1 MLNVLI
7 TLNALDSNIS
17 IIKYV
22 DDKNEGYKGL
32 IYIEHGYRDFERAKP
47 GQLRV
52 DCSRHDM
59 SNEQSMWISYP
70 NWTII
75 P

>member
-32 IYIEHGYRDFERAKP
+32 IYIEHGYRDFEWAIP

-59 SNEQSMWISYP
+59 SNK
-70 NWTII
+70 
-75 P
+75 

>member
-1 MLNVLI
+1 MLNVFI
-7 TLNALDSNIS
+7 TLNPLDSNIS

-32 IYIEHGYRDFERAKP
+32 IYIEHGYRDFERAIP

-59 SNEQSMWISYP
+59 SNK
-70 NWTII
+70 
-75 P
+75 

>member
-7 TLNALDSNIS
+7 TLNPLDSNIS
-17 IIKYV
+17 TIKYV
-22 DDKNEGYKGL
+22 DDKNEVYKGL
-32 IYIEHGYRDFERAKP
+32 TYHEYRYRDFERAKP

-59 SNEQSMWISYP
+59 SNEHSMWISYP
-70 NWTII
+70 NWAII
-75 P
+75 S

>member
-1 MLNVLI
+1 MNVLI

-22 DDKNEGYKGL
+22 DNKNEGYKGL
-32 IYIEHGYRDFERAKP
+32 AYHEYRYSDFERAKP

-52 DCSRHDM
+52 DCSQHDM
-59 SNEQSMWISYP
+59 SNK
-70 NWTII
+70 
-75 P
+75 

>member
-1 MLNVLI
+1 MNVLI
-7 TLNALDSNIS
+7 TLNPLDSNIS

-22 DDKNEGYKGL
+22 DDKNEGYKGF
-32 IYIEHGYRDFERAKP
+32 IYIENGYRDFERAKP

-59 SNEQSMWISYP
+59 SN
-70 NWTII
+70 
-75 P
+75 

>member
-32 IYIEHGYRDFERAKP
+32 IYHEYGYGDFKKGQTWAAK
-47 GQLRV
+47 G
-52 DCSRHDM
+52 
-59 SNEQSMWISYP
+59 
-70 NWTII
+70 
-75 P
+75 

>member
-59 SNEQSMWISYP
+59 SKEQSMWISYP

>member
-32 IYIEHGYRDFERAKP
+32 IYIEHGYRDFERTIP

-59 SNEQSMWISYP
+59 SNK
-70 NWTII
+70 
-75 P
+75 